1 MAVLP
6 TNHMVLTRPRPRA
19 RPRCWRGTRCRRR
32 AGPRRPP
39 GGCSP
44 WPRAGGWRPGPRWC
58 WAGRSLGPCP
68 EQCHRYQTLLL
79 CRQRRRHSITEP
91 PQFPTPV
98 PAASS
103 MPALLQSINS
113 FSTKRNRFLHFLQ
126 KLSPQQRGHRSLGVA
141 LVLSIRFN
149 DTGGME
155 HFQKMIIMIIFR
167 FGQNKLEN

>member
-68 EQCHRYQTLLL
+68 EQCHRYQPCCVVRGDATASL
-79 CRQRRRHSITEP
+79 SPSFP
-91 PQFPTPV
+91 PQCQQPAACQHYSRVSTVSQQSETGFYTSYKNCPRSSVATAHSAWLSCSQFASMTPV
-98 PAASS
+98 AW
-103 MPALLQSINS
+103 SIS
-113 FSTKRNRFLHFLQ
+113 RK
-126 KLSPQQRGHRSLGVA
+126 
-141 LVLSIRFN
+141 
-149 DTGGME
+149 
-155 HFQKMIIMIIFR
+155 
-167 FGQNKLEN
+167 

>member
-1 MAVLP
+1 
-6 TNHMVLTRPRPRA
+6 MVLTRPRPRA

-68 EQCHRYQTLLL
+68 EQCHRYQPCCVVRGDVTASL
-79 CRQRRRHSITEP
+79 SPSFP
-91 PQFPTPV
+91 PQCQQ
-98 PAASS
+98 PAACLHYSRVS
-103 MPALLQSINS
+103 TVSQQSETGFYS
-113 FSTKRNRFLHFLQ
+113 LHFLQ

>member
-19 RPRCWRGTRCRRR
+19 RPRCWRGTRCRKR

-68 EQCHRYQTLLL
+68 EKCHRYQTLLL

-91 PQFPTPV
+91 QFPNPV

-126 KLSPQQRGHRSLGVA
+126 KGPRGPPGIASEEETTSTAPPRPGKQSKNLS
-141 LVLSIRFN
+141 VL
-149 DTGGME
+149 E
-155 HFQKMIIMIIFR
+155 Y
-167 FGQNKLEN
+167 